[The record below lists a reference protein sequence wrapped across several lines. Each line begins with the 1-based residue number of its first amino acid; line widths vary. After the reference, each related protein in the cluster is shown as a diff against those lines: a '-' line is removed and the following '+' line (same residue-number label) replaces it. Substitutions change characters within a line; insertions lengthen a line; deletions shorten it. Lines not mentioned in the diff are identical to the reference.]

1 LLNPG
6 SQGGALHLLEWTP
19 QSGELPRWESGD
31 LVSLCV
37 PADPE
42 RARDYSIA
50 SITADGSLQL
60 LVRESTRADG
70 SPGLASHW
78 CAAAWPRGC
87 TAADLARAPRLQAR

>member
-19 QSGELPRWESGD
+19 QSGELPQWESGD

-60 LVRESTRADG
+60 LVRESTRADVHRAL
-70 SPGLASHW
+70 PSHW
-78 CAAAWPRGC
+78 LVLRHG
-87 TAADLARAPRLQAR
+87 